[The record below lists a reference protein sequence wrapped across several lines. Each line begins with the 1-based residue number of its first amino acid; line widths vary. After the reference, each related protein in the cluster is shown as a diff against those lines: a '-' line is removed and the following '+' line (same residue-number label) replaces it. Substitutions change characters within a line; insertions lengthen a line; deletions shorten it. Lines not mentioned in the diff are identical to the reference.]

1 MSHFSLTATYIG
13 VTVGCGDIRTMKAIP
28 LSCLTLLTLTLA
40 VAACSSDDDSDSNL
54 PNENPPAT
62 GGFGATGP
70 EGGSGGGTGG
80 NGAQAGSGG
89 TGTGGT
95 GGTMTG
101 GTGGAAGQAGG
112 GTGATGGTGG
122 VGGGAT
128 GTTGPGNPASS
139 GYGAR
144 KTITIDGANTGDE
157 WGDDTLLIRDP
168 AADDARF
175 LGDNWCAHEPP
186 WDYASLHAAWDDDYL
201 YIGIQYV
208 NITDVVDPTNLGGSE
223 ASQLHGMDLVQ
234 FVAFNTIAG
243 EGYGTGGDMWG
254 KDHSFVGTDQAEFQ
268 LYFHSNFSQEGTYW
282 GEWDGAALVPT
293 VDGTQDPDLTGAG
306 GEFFVGSTL
315 PGVDPHADDSDPGQ
329 YGAPAINYL
338 NQGHDTGYDTFFELQ
353 IPLDLLN
360 IAADRLDTGTIGVF
374 AANGDGSAVDSI
386 PNDLATSSTPGVSAS
401 NSPLE
406 WSDVD
411 DDDEYTSPF
420 AWVGTP

>member
-1 MSHFSLTATYIG
+1 
-13 VTVGCGDIRTMKAIP
+13 MKTITR
-28 LSCLTLLTLTLA
+28 SCLALVTLTLA
-40 VAACSSDDDSDSNL
+40 VAACSSEDDSGSNL

-62 GGFGATGP
+62 GGFGAGGP
-70 EGGSGGGTGG
+70 ETGGSGGGTAGS
-80 NGAQAGSGG
+80 GAQAGSGG
-89 TGTGGT
+89 SATGGS
-95 GGTMTG
+95 GGTAGSGGSGGGATG

-122 VGGGAT
+122 VGGGGT
-128 GTTGPGNPASS
+128 GTTGPGNPASA
-139 GYGAR
+139 GYGVR
-144 KTITIDGANTGDE
+144 KTITIDGANTANE

-175 LGDNWCAHEPP
+175 LGTNWTAHEPP
-186 WDYASLHAAWDDDYL
+186 WDYAALHAAWDDNYL
-201 YIGIQYV
+201 YVGIQYV
-208 NITDVVDPTNLGGSE
+208 NVTDVVDPANLGSSEGS
-223 ASQLHGMDLVQ
+223 QIHGMDLVQ
-234 FVAFNTIAG
+234 FVAFNTVAG
-243 EGYGTGGDMWG
+243 EGYGSGGDMWG
-254 KDHSFVGTDQAEFQ
+254 KDHAFVGTDQPEFQ

-282 GEWDGAALVPT
+282 GEWDGSALTPAT
-293 VDGTQDPDLTGAG
+293 DGLQDPDLTGAG

-315 PGVDPHADDSDPGQ
+315 PGVDPNADDANPGQ

-338 NQGHDTGYDTFFELQ
+338 NQGHDTAYDTFFELQ
-353 IPLDLLN
+353 VPLALMG
-360 IAADRLDTGTIGVF
+360 ITADRLDTGTVGVF

-406 WSDVD
+406 WSSVD